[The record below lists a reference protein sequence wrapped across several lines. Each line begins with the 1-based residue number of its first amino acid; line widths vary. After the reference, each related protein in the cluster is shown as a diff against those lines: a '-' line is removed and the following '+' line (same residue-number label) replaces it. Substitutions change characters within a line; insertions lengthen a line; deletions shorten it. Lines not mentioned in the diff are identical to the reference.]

1 MRCPKCGFLED
12 KVIDSRQSKD
22 GLSIR
27 RRRVCLGCEHRFTT
41 YEEIERA
48 DVRVVK
54 RDGRHEP
61 FDRHKLM
68 SGMLKA
74 CEKRPVSLT
83 QVEQGVEEI
92 ISELEN
98 DHGREVSSQVIGG
111 LVMQKLH
118 EIDPV
123 AYVRYASVYRRFE
136 DIGEFID
143 EIQSL
148 ERRPRRDSQQ
158 AELFPN
164 ATGPATNHTPR
175 KGKKK

>member
-1 MRCPKCGFLED
+1 M
-12 KVIDSRQSKD
+12 IDSRQSKD

-41 YEEIERA
+41 YEAIERA
-48 DVRVVK
+48 DLRVVK

-61 FDRHKLM
+61 FDRHKLS

-74 CEKRPVSLT
+74 CEKRPVSIST
-83 QVEQGVEEI
+83 IEAGVEDI
-92 ISELEN
+92 ISELEAH
-98 DHGREVSSQVIGG
+98 HGREISSQVIGS

-136 DIGEFID
+136 DIGEFIE

-148 ERRPRRDSQQ
+148 EKRPRPNAHQ
-158 AELFPN
+158 AELFP
-164 ATGPATNHTPR
+164 TPPPAPMAFAGEPMNHLPSR
-175 KGKKK
+175 KS